1 MYRKKIT
8 LTLFALLI
16 TIFGPAKILAQ
27 ETPKVSFG
35 SFYSSFGFGAP
46 VDITSPNTSGIGLSG
61 VSTYLGYSPNISNP
75 GQWGLLGFTQGTI
88 SAGLLRYDA
97 ADNFATA
104 TNSQF
109 SIDQFQIVVP
119 VVRNR
124 MGVSVAF
131 TPMYRSDFR
140 QRDEG
145 SFNPLPDVS
154 ANRFDTGTGFNV
166 DIPEFENESVDFL
179 VSTVGSGGVNRFEAG
194 LGFRVFDN
202 VSIGYGMTVNLLTL
216 NNNVISDFS
225 DQQFRV
231 TQYNRSTDG
240 SSIGH
245 RFGIYAY
252 KGQLFG
258 SSDQLSFGA
267 TVTLPTTI
275 IADRAISTFRIIN
288 NQRVLLRL
296 DQDETDRDGT
306 IKLPLE
312 FNTGLTYNFNSTT
325 NVVAEL
331 MLQRWEDAEYSFN
344 ANQQGYFKNRVKTG
358 IGFQHHPYRS
368 DSQGGFFSNFKYSL
382 GVSYDTGHLNIH
394 GHDIETIFFNAGL
407 GLMSWRSSSSVDLSF
422 HYGIRGTQ
430 SSNLVKEN
438 IWGATLSLNLAE
450 FMFVRQRFQ

>member
-1 MYRKKIT
+1 MFRKKIT
-8 LTLFALLI
+8 LTLFALLL
-16 TIFGPAKILAQ
+16 TVLGPATILAQ

-46 VDITSPNTSGIGLSG
+46 VDVTSPNTSGIGLSG

-119 VVRNR
+119 LVRNR
-124 MGVSVAF
+124 MGVSVSF

-145 SFNPLPDVS
+145 TFNPLPEV
-154 ANRFDTGTGFNV
+154 
-166 DIPEFENESVDFL
+166 PELGSDVDFL

-194 LGFRVFDN
+194 LGYRIFDN
-202 VSIGYGMTVNLLTL
+202 VSVGYGLTVNLLTL
-216 NNNVISDFS
+216 NNDVISDFS

-258 SSDQLSFGA
+258 SRDQLSFGA
-267 TVTLPTTI
+267 SVTLPTTI
-275 IADRAISTFRIIN
+275 EADRSISSFRVIN

-296 DQDETDRDGT
+296 DQDETDRDGI

-331 MLQRWEDAEYSFN
+331 MLQRWEDAEYSFST
-344 ANQQGYFKNRVKTG
+344 NQQGYFKNRVKTG
-358 IGFQHHPYRS
+358 IGFQYHPYRS
-368 DSQGGFFSNFKYSL
+368 ESQGGFFSNFKYSL
-382 GVSYDTGHLNIH
+382 GASYDTGHLNIN
-394 GHDIETIFFNAGL
+394 GHDIETLFFNAGI

>member
-8 LTLFALLI
+8 LTLFTLLI
-16 TIFGPAKILAQ
+16 TFFGHATILAQ

-35 SFYSSFGFGAP
+35 SFYSGFGFGAP

-97 ADNFATA
+97 ADNFANA

-124 MGVSVAF
+124 MGVSIAF
-131 TPMYRSDFR
+131 TPLFRSDFR

-145 SFNPLPDVS
+145 TFNPLPE
-154 ANRFDTGTGFNV
+154 
-166 DIPEFENESVDFL
+166 IPELGSDVDFL

-194 LGFRVFDN
+194 LGFRIFDN
-202 VSIGYGMTVNLLTL
+202 ISVGYGLTINLLTL
-216 NNNVISDFS
+216 NNDVISDFS

-231 TQYNRSTDG
+231 TQYNRNTDG
-240 SSIGH
+240 SSFSH

-258 SSDQLSFGA
+258 SRDQVSFGA
-267 TVTLPTTI
+267 TLTLPTTI
-275 IADRAISTFRIIN
+275 DASRSISSFRVVN

-296 DQDETDRDGT
+296 DQDETDRNGI

-344 ANQQGYFKNRVKTG
+344 TRQQGYFKNRVKTG
-358 IGFQHHPYRS
+358 VGFQYHPYRS
-368 DSQGGFFSNFKYSL
+368 ESQGGFFSNFKYSF
-382 GVSYDTGHLNIH
+382 GASYDTGHLNIN
-394 GHDIETIFFNAGL
+394 GHDIETLFFNAGI